1 MHGQS
6 LIQLKSQW
14 EPISKCSQNDSSPSF
29 TQILAT
35 QFLKNLRGTDYVQL
49 INFQDPIFKRVV
61 YHTLTIFNLAQKLEQ
76 SQYICGQSQ
85 NISFPFPF
93 LKNLRTTVSVE
104 QISFPDRMYGEE
116 YFGYLLTYFKK
127 KFNLTLIFQED
138 QQGTNIWGVQI
149 GFLLARHAQPHEIME
164 NTEMFSLVCGYFY
177 ILIPCAN
184 IILIPRPVENL
195 MNFGRKNDNK
205 K

>member
-1 MHGQS
+1 MYV
-6 LIQLKSQW
+6 
-14 EPISKCSQNDSSPSF
+14 
-29 TQILAT
+29 T
-35 QFLKNLRGTDYVQL
+35 QFLKNLRGTNYVQL

-116 YFGYLLTYFKK
+116 YFGYLL
-127 KFNLTLIFQED
+127 
-138 QQGTNIWGVQI
+138 
-149 GFLLARHAQPHEIME
+149 
-164 NTEMFSLVCGYFY
+164 
-177 ILIPCAN
+177 
-184 IILIPRPVENL
+184 
-195 MNFGRKNDNK
+195 
-205 K
+205 